1 MIQSAITVCCA
12 FLSFFLAETY
22 IETSGV
28 LAVMTSGLMVAFL
41 GWPRFV
47 SKECISVVWEFT
59 EFLGNTLIFLLAG
72 LLFGHCVF
80 SRKHSI
86 SLGWADLG
94 WLFAVY
100 GAVMVIRGVVFIF
113 FWPSLNCV
121 GNRVHWQ
128 EVAVMIWS
136 GLRGA
141 VGLTLAIV
149 ADCNMARVS
158 EHETKEGSQIMFL
171 VGGTAMLT
179 IIINATLAGPLLR
192 CLGFTDATEI
202 EQEIVAHTA
211 ADADAKVRSHLDEL
225 LSRSEDIRFKGA
237 NSELVRQLVP
247 ILSSHADENDDIHVK
262 PLSRVATEEITA
274 QEFHD
279 SELKA
284 CREMFVRVV
293 RHKYWQDMSMKQ
305 RRAPQIM
312 FLVGGMAMLTIIINA
327 TLAGPLL
334 RCLGFTDATE
344 IEKEILAHAA
354 AEADAEVCSHLD
366 ELLSRSEDIRFK
378 RANSELVKKLVPTL
392 SSYED
397 EDEDDD
403 IHVKPMLGRVATRE
417 ITAQQLQDSEL
428 KPCREMFVRV
438 VRHKSYKGD
447 HSPAAPGLRAQAL
460 PRDVCACCAAQVLAG
475 QEGGIIP
482 RSARVARNLLS
493 STDAALE
500 NAHVELGDWEM
511 IEESLLE
518 QRHVPF
524 LACLFSCWPLSE
536 VALIHELCPSRHR
549 STLWEAYTALS
560 FVETH
565 RAAREEL
572 FVHLKPGNIFSK
584 DVQASVLQESEEQCR
599 FATDF
604 LLRMPSEDVQVA
616 RSHMLA
622 GRLLVVQSERINHL
636 KEGGILDEK
645 GAAKLLGRLQD
656 ARRDVARTA
665 TGITMPMMIKTNRL

>member
-1 MIQSAITVCCA
+1 
-12 FLSFFLAETY
+12 
-22 IETSGV
+22 
-28 LAVMTSGLMVAFL
+28 MTSGLMVAFL

-47 SKECISVVWEFT
+47 SKECISVVWEFI

-100 GAVMVIRGVVFIF
+100 GAVMVIRGIVFIF
-113 FWPSLNCV
+113 CWPSLNCV

-158 EHETKEGSQIMFL
+158 EHETTEGSQIMFL

-293 RHKYWQDMSMKQ
+293 RHKYWQD
-305 RRAPQIM
+305 I
-312 FLVGGMAMLTIIINA
+312 
-327 TLAGPLL
+327 
-334 RCLGFTDATE
+334 D
-344 IEKEILAHAA
+344 
-354 AEADAEVCSHLD
+354 
-366 ELLSRSEDIRFK
+366 
-378 RANSELVKKLVPTL
+378 
-392 SSYED
+392 
-397 EDEDDD
+397 
-403 IHVKPMLGRVATRE
+403 
-417 ITAQQLQDSEL
+417 
-428 KPCREMFVRV
+428 
-438 VRHKSYKGD
+438 
-447 HSPAAPGLRAQAL
+447 
-460 PRDVCACCAAQVLAG
+460 
-475 QEGGIIP
+475 GGIIP

-493 STDAALE
+493 STDAALD
-500 NAHVELGDWEM
+500 NVHVGLTDWERM
-511 IEESLLE
+511 EESLFE
-518 QRHVPF
+518 QRRVPF
-524 LACLFSCWPLSE
+524 LAWLFSCWPLSE

-560 FVETH
+560 FVEAH

-572 FVHLKPGNIFSK
+572 LVHLKPGNIFSK

>member
-1 MIQSAITVCCA
+1 
-12 FLSFFLAETY
+12 
-22 IETSGV
+22 
-28 LAVMTSGLMVAFL
+28 
-41 GWPRFV
+41 
-47 SKECISVVWEFT
+47 
-59 EFLGNTLIFLLAG
+59 
-72 LLFGHCVF
+72 
-80 SRKHSI
+80 
-86 SLGWADLG
+86 
-94 WLFAVY
+94 
-100 GAVMVIRGVVFIF
+100 
-113 FWPSLNCV
+113 
-121 GNRVHWQ
+121 
-128 EVAVMIWS
+128 
-136 GLRGA
+136 
-141 VGLTLAIV
+141 
-149 ADCNMARVS
+149 MARVS

-171 VGGTAMLT
+171 VGGMAMLT

-211 ADADAKVRSHLDEL
+211 ADADAKVR
-225 LSRSEDIRFKGA
+225 
-237 NSELVRQLVP
+237 
-247 ILSSHADENDDIHVK
+247 
-262 PLSRVATEEITA
+262 
-274 QEFHD
+274 
-279 SELKA
+279 
-284 CREMFVRVV
+284 
-293 RHKYWQDMSMKQ
+293 
-305 RRAPQIM
+305 
-312 FLVGGMAMLTIIINA
+312 
-327 TLAGPLL
+327 
-334 RCLGFTDATE
+334 
-344 IEKEILAHAA
+344 
-354 AEADAEVCSHLD
+354 SHLD

-438 VRHKSYKGD
+438 VRHKYWQD
-447 HSPAAPGLRAQAL
+447 I
-460 PRDVCACCAAQVLAG
+460 
-475 QEGGIIP
+475 EGGIIP

-560 FVETH
+560 FVEAH

-572 FVHLKPGNIFSK
+572 LVHLKPGNIFSK

>member
-1 MIQSAITVCCA
+1 MYHSDTMIQSAITVCCA

-80 SRKHSI
+80 SRRHSI
-86 SLGWADLG
+86 GLGWADLG

-121 GNRVHWQ
+121 GNTVKWQ
-128 EVAVMIWS
+128 EVVVMIWS

-158 EHETKEGSQIMFL
+158 EHETKEGS
-171 VGGTAMLT
+171 
-179 IIINATLAGPLLR
+179 
-192 CLGFTDATEI
+192 
-202 EQEIVAHTA
+202 
-211 ADADAKVRSHLDEL
+211 
-225 LSRSEDIRFKGA
+225 
-237 NSELVRQLVP
+237 
-247 ILSSHADENDDIHVK
+247 
-262 PLSRVATEEITA
+262 
-274 QEFHD
+274 
-279 SELKA
+279 
-284 CREMFVRVV
+284 
-293 RHKYWQDMSMKQ
+293 
-305 RRAPQIM
+305 QIM

-438 VRHKSYKGD
+438 VRHKYWQD
-447 HSPAAPGLRAQAL
+447 I
-460 PRDVCACCAAQVLAG
+460 
-475 QEGGIIP
+475 EGGIIP